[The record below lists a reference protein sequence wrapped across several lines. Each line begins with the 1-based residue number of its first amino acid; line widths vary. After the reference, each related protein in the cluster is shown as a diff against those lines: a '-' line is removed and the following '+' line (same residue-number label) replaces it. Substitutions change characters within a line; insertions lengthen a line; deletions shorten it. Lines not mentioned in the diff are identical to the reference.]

1 MPAFFRQY
9 SPYLLALLVAAFV
22 SVQRVQGSETVT
34 ATVTAQEV
42 SLSVSDGT
50 VAYGILAL
58 EASQDTTGDGL
69 NDTQTVTNTGNVTAD
84 FTINGQNSSP
94 WTLAG
99 SIGADQYMHQFSIDD
114 GTAWTALTTSP
125 QSLSSGVAPDG
136 TTDLDLKITLPTST
150 SSYDE
155 QSVDVTVQVSA
166 S

>member
-58 EASQDTTGDGL
+58 EASQDTTAID
-69 NDTQTVTNTGNVTAD
+69 DTQTVTNTGNVTAD
-84 FTINGQNSSP
+84 FTINGQNSAD
-94 WTLAG
+94 WDL
-99 SIGADQYMHQFSIDD
+99 GATNGDDQYVHEFSINS
-114 GTAWTALTTSP
+114 GTAWSALTTSP
-125 QSLSSGVAPDG
+125 QSLSSGVAPSG
-136 TTDLDLKITLPTST
+136 TRSLDLKITLPTST
-150 SSYDE
+150 SSYLQ
-155 QSVDVTVQVSA
+155 QSVNVTVQVSA